1 MFDSIKT
8 PEKIDINDIEL
19 PTGCAVYTI
28 ERSYKDESTDI
39 VINTDAVAYGACFV
53 IVPHGVEVTRII

>member
-1 MFDSIKT
+1 MLEIKT
-8 PEKIDINDIEL
+8 PEKAELKDISLEG
-19 PTGCAVYTI
+19 GCAVYTV

-39 VINTDAVAYGACFV
+39 IINTEAVEQGVVFV

>member
-1 MFDSIKT
+1 MFEIKT
-8 PEKIDINDIEL
+8 PEKAELKDIDISN
-19 PTGCAVYTI
+19 GCAVYTI

-39 VINTDAVAYGACFV
+39 VINTEAVAQGAVFV

>member
-1 MFDSIKT
+1 MFDVKT
-8 PEKIDINDIEL
+8 PEKIELNDIDL
-19 PTGCAVYTI
+19 PAGCAVYTI

-39 VINTDAVAYGACFV
+39 VINTEAVAFGVCFV